1 MIAGLTGSI
10 GTGKSTVAAMF
21 AGLGAEIIDFDVL
34 AHEVIQPGRPAWQE
48 TVAVFGNRLLRP
60 DGTIDR
66 ARLGD
71 IVFRDPALLAE
82 LNRIV
87 HPAVFAADAER
98 TAAILAE
105 RPRAVII
112 KDIPLLTAE
121 VARRMV
127 EKVVVVYAS
136 PAVQMKRLLGR
147 GLAEEDAKR
156 RIAAQTPVEEK
167 LKFAD
172 YVIDN
177 DGRRERTREQV
188 ERVYKELALLA

>member
-1 MIAGLTGSI
+1 LIVGLTGSI

-21 AGLGAEIIDFDVL
+21 AGLGAAIVDFDVL
-34 AHEVIQPGRPAWQE
+34 AHEVIQPERPAWE
-48 TVAVFGNRLLRP
+48 KIVAVFGGGVLRP
-60 DGTIDR
+60 DQTIDR
-66 ARLGD
+66 AKLGD
-71 IVFRDPALLAE
+71 IVFRDPARLAE

-87 HPAVFAADAER
+87 HPAVFAADRER

-105 RPRAVII
+105 NPSAVVI

-127 EKVVVVYAS
+127 DKVVVVYAS
-136 PAVQMKRLLGR
+136 PDVQLARLLGR
-147 GLAEEDAKR
+147 GLTEEEAKR
-156 RIAAQTPVEEK
+156 RIAAQMPVDEK

-177 DGRRERTREQV
+177 DGTREETKAQV
-188 ERVYKELALLA
+188 ENVYAALAAA